1 METIAILGSGMA
13 GWGAAHRLHE
23 EGVPS
28 VTYDKNAYY
37 GGHTA
42 SFRHTSGF
50 IFDEG
55 PHVSFTKHERLKKL
69 FAESVHE
76 KYEVIHSRPN
86 NYWKGHWIK
95 HPAICNLSGLPTDL
109 VVNCL
114 RDFISA
120 HHDQESNI
128 QRKPIETYA
137 DWLIASYG
145 KTFAETFPM
154 EYGLKYHTTTAD
166 NMSTAWLGPRLY
178 RAKLEEVLFGALSPE
193 TPDVHY
199 VDYVRY
205 PSYDGF
211 VSYLN
216 FLPERTQLKLGHQVV
231 RLDPLVKELHFANGA
246 VARYDAVISSVP
258 LTELVPMIT
267 GAPHHVVEAAKR
279 LACTS
284 CLMVNLGINRAD
296 LSEGQWTYFYD
307 RDVCFTRLSFPHMFS
322 PHTVPVGCG
331 SIQAE
336 IYFSHKYRPLKGLP
350 EDYVAPVVSDLKR
363 CGVLR
368 EDDKIVHTNVH
379 VSRYAQ
385 VIFDLERADALATVH
400 AYLDDIGVAYCGRY
414 GEWLYIW
421 TDEAFISGEAA
432 AQKVL
437 DRLAVSK
444 SLITESQE
452 QVL

>member
-1 METIAILGSGMA
+1 MA
-13 GWGAAHRLHE
+13 GWGAVHRLHE
-23 EGVPS
+23 EGIAS
-28 VTYDKNAYY
+28 VTYDKNEYF

-42 SFRHTSGF
+42 SFKHPSGF

-55 PHVSFTKHERLKKL
+55 PHVSFTKHERIKKL
-69 FAESVHE
+69 FADSVDE
-76 KYEVIHSRPN
+76 KYEVIQARPN
-86 NYWKGHWIK
+86 NYWKGRWIK
-95 HPAICNLSGLPTDL
+95 HPAICNLSALPTDL
-109 VVNCL
+109 VVSCL

-120 HHDQESNI
+120 HNDQENNI
-128 QRKPIETYA
+128 ERKPIESYA

-154 EYGLKYHTTTAD
+154 EYGFKYHTTTAE

-178 RAKLEEVLFGALSPE
+178 RAKLEEVLVGALSPE

-211 VSYLN
+211 VSYLKL
-216 FLPERTQLKLGHQVV
+216 LPKQTQINLAHQLV
-231 RLDPLVKELHFANGA
+231 RLDPAAKELHFANGV
-246 VARYDAVISSVP
+246 VAGYDAVISSVP
-258 LTELVPMIT
+258 LTELVPMIA
-267 GAPHHVVEAAKR
+267 GAPPDVVEAAKK

-284 CLMVNLGINRAD
+284 CVMVNLGINRAD

-307 RDVCFTRLSFPHMFS
+307 RDICFTRLSFPHMFS
-322 PHTVPVGCG
+322 PHTAPPGCG

-336 IYFSHKYRPLKGLP
+336 VYFSRKYRPLKGSP
-350 EDYVAPVVSDLKR
+350 ESYVAPVIADLKR

-368 EDDKIVHTNVH
+368 DDDKIVHTNVH

-385 VIFDLERADALATVH
+385 VIFDLERADALAIVH

-414 GEWLYIW
+414 GDWLYIW
-421 TDEAFISGEAA
+421 TDEAFISGENA

-437 DRLAVSK
+437 DRISVSK
-444 SLITESQE
+444 GR
-452 QVL
+452 

>member
-1 METIAILGSGMA
+1 MERVVILGSGMA
-13 GWGAAHRLHE
+13 GFGAAHRLHQ
-23 EGVPS
+23 EGVPAI
-28 VTYDKNAYY
+28 TYDKNVYY

-42 SFRHTSGF
+42 SFKHSSGF

-55 PHVSFTKHERLKKL
+55 PHVSFTKHERLQKL
-69 FAESVHE
+69 FAESVNE

-95 HPAICNLSGLPTDL
+95 HPAICNLSGLPTAL

-114 RDFISA
+114 RDFIGA
-120 HHDQESNI
+120 HHDQQNNI
-128 QRKPIETYA
+128 ERKPIDNYA

-154 EYGLKYHTTTAD
+154 EYGFKYHTTTAD

-178 RAKLEEVLFGALSPE
+178 RAKLEEVLVGALSPE

-211 VSYLN
+211 VSYLKL
-216 FLPERTQLKLGHQVV
+216 LPKQTQINLAHQLV
-231 RLDPLVKELHFANGA
+231 RLDPAAKELHFANGV
-246 VARYDAVISSVP
+246 VAGYDAVISSVP
-258 LTELVPMIT
+258 LTELVPLIV
-267 GAPHHVVEAAKR
+267 GAPPDVVEAARK

-284 CLMVNLGINRAD
+284 CVMVNLGINRAD

-307 RDVCFTRLSFPHMFS
+307 RDICFTRLSFPHMFS
-322 PHTVPVGCG
+322 PHTAPSGCG

-336 IYFSHKYRPLKGLP
+336 VYFSQKYRPLKGSP
-350 EDYVAPVVSDLKR
+350 EEYVAPVIADLKR

-368 EDDKIVHTNVH
+368 DNDKILHTNVH

-385 VIFDLERADALATVH
+385 IIFDLERAEALATVH
-400 AYLDDIGVAYCGRY
+400 AYLDDVGIAYCGRY
-414 GEWLYIW
+414 GDWLYIW
-421 TDEAFISGEAA
+421 TDEAFISGETA
-432 AQKVL
+432 AQKTL
-437 DRLAVSK
+437 DRMRVSK
-444 SLITESQE
+444 SS
-452 QVL
+452 

>member
-1 METIAILGSGMA
+1 METVSILGTGMA
-13 GWGAAHRLHE
+13 GWGAVYRLHQ
-23 EGVPS
+23 EGIPTI
-28 VTYDKNAYY
+28 TYDKNSYH

-42 SFRHTSGF
+42 SFKHDTGF

-55 PHVSFTKHERLKKL
+55 PHVSFTKHERLQKL
-69 FAESVHE
+69 FAESVDG
-76 KYEVIHSRPN
+76 KFEVIHARPN
-86 NYWKGHWIK
+86 NYWKGYWIK

-109 VVNCL
+109 IVKCL
-114 RDFISA
+114 TDFIGA
-120 HHDQESNI
+120 QRDQENEGA
-128 QRKPIETYA
+128 RKPINNYA

-154 EYGLKYHTTTAD
+154 EYGFKYHTTTAD

-178 RAKLEEVLFGALSPE
+178 RAKLEEVLIGALSPE

-199 VDYVRY
+199 VDFVRY

-211 VSYLN
+211 VSYLSP
-216 FLPERTQLKLGHQVV
+216 LLKQTQLKLNHKVV
-231 RLDPLVKELHFANGA
+231 RINPQTHELHFANGT
-246 VARYDAVISSVP
+246 VAGYDGLISSMP
-258 LTELVPMIT
+258 LTELIPMIA
-267 GAPHHVVEAAKR
+267 GAPADVVKAASK

-284 CLMVNLGINRAD
+284 CVMINLGINRAD

-307 RDVCFTRLSFPHMFS
+307 RDICFTRLSFPHMFS
-322 PHTVPVGCG
+322 PHTVPPGCG

-336 IYFSHKYRPLKGLP
+336 VYFSDKYRPMKGSP
-350 EDYVAPVVSDLKR
+350 ADYAEPVIADLRR

-368 EDDKIVHTNVH
+368 ETDKILHTNVH

-400 AYLDDIGVAYCGRY
+400 GYLDDIGIVYCGRY

-421 TDEAFISGEAA
+421 TDEAFISGENA
-432 AQKVL
+432 AQKTL
-437 DRLAVSK
+437 DRMGARK
-444 SLITESQE
+444 SR
-452 QVL
+452 

>member
-1 METIAILGSGMA
+1 MERVAILGSGMA
-13 GWGAAHRLHE
+13 GWGAAHRLHQ

-42 SFRHTSGF
+42 SFKHSSGF

-55 PHVSFTKHERLKKL
+55 PHVSFTKHERLQKL
-69 FAESVHE
+69 FAESVNE

-95 HPAICNLSGLPTDL
+95 HPAICNLSGLPTGL

-114 RDFISA
+114 RDFIGA
-120 HHDQESNI
+120 YHDQQNNI
-128 QRKPIETYA
+128 ERKPIDNYA
-137 DWLIASYG
+137 DWLVASYG

-178 RAKLEEVLFGALSPE
+178 RAKLEEVLVGALSPE

-211 VSYLN
+211 VSYLHL
-216 FLPERTQLKLGHQVV
+216 LPKQTQINLAHQLV
-231 RLDPLVKELHFANGA
+231 RLDPAAKELHFANGV

-258 LTELVPMIT
+258 LTELIPMIVD
-267 GAPHHVVEAAKR
+267 APPDVVEAAKK

-284 CLMVNLGINRAD
+284 CVMVNLGIDRAD

-307 RDVCFTRLSFPHMFS
+307 RDICFTRLSFPHMFS
-322 PHTVPVGCG
+322 PHTAPPGCG

-336 IYFSHKYRPLKGLP
+336 VYFSQKYRPLKGSP
-350 EDYVAPVVSDLKR
+350 EEYVAPVIADLKR

-368 EDDKIVHTNVH
+368 EDDKILHTNVH

-385 VIFDLERADALATVH
+385 IIFDLERADALATVH
-400 AYLDDIGVAYCGRY
+400 AYLDDVGIAYCGRY
-414 GEWLYIW
+414 GDWLYIW
-421 TDEAFISGEAA
+421 TDEAFISGEQAA
-432 AQKVL
+432 EKTL
-437 DRLAVSK
+437 DRMRVSK
-444 SLITESQE
+444 SR
-452 QVL
+452 